1 MSASQTVAQLRE
13 IAKSLNLT
21 GYSKLK
27 KAELIELIEKNK
39 NKDIDIKMNDD
50 TVYYG
55 TKKCDKCNKN
65 KAYWFTNK
73 GYYCG
78 VCSRSIKDR
87 VELPKN
93 EQIKQQLRDAELA
106 THNQSILDKMTYNAE
121 RKLEGIVIMTK
132 MYMMKDPDLIPGVL
146 NIFPNYKHG
155 NRKDG
160 LGMPSLSPKW
170 MGPIKH
176 NQSGLPEAKSLENM
190 FQYNKCFSNEVD
202 ELGNIKQEFF
212 NTQIKGYLDETPHR
226 HKPNAS
232 GNVPLFSVW
241 KDKKGKIY
249 RLSYIE
255 SRQIYCHY
263 YMLFAVANENF
274 IKLKAL
280 VKSGYNINIC
290 GYDAYTVEMGNK
302 NIDEYVEEKY
312 LDPSKP
318 FGHEIVLFALLL
330 CKNVFPWIKYKT
342 LDL

>member
-170 MGPIKH
+170 MGPI
-176 NQSGLPEAKSLENM
+176 
-190 FQYNKCFSNEVD
+190 
-202 ELGNIKQEFF
+202 
-212 NTQIKGYLDETPHR
+212 
-226 HKPNAS
+226 
-232 GNVPLFSVW
+232 
-241 KDKKGKIY
+241 
-249 RLSYIE
+249 SYIE